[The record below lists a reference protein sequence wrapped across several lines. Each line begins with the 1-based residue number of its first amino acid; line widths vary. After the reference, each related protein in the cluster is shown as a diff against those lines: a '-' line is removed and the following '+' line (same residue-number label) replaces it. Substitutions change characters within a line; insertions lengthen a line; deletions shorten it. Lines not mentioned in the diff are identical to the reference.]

1 MLLKYNMDINI
12 DAIKLNLNR
21 LTNQIYKLLPLREEG
36 GDWEKPL
43 LTIMEEIAGMDRL
56 FFDQQPDLYKLSC
69 KLEGLFS
76 LTNKND
82 FMTYRGVIFECLGI
96 LSELSKCL

>member
-56 FFDQQPDLYKLSC
+56 FFDQ
-69 KLEGLFS
+69 
-76 LTNKND
+76 
-82 FMTYRGVIFECLGI
+82 
-96 LSELSKCL
+96 